1 MRTAFEADMF
11 PSTHWSAISKARGN
25 DSAAAKAALDR
36 LCVTYWKPV
45 YRFIRHL
52 GQTEEDAEDLTQD
65 FFRQQMVRR
74 NLFLEA
80 RKEKGSLRKYVCVA
94 VKRLVYDANKKRQR
108 LKRGGD
114 QSFVSFEAAEEIDE
128 ALLDS
133 TASPDR
139 YFDRQWAIAT
149 IGRVVTEFEADL
161 VARGKEALFAELRPY
176 LMGPETDTPQQEVA
190 QRLGMEPNALS
201 NLLQRWR
208 SKLGKAFR
216 AEVAAT
222 IPNENPREI
231 EAEIV
236 YLRGLFGSGGNS

>member
-1 MRTAFEADMF
+1 M
-11 PSTHWSAISKARGN
+11 
-25 DSAAAKAALDR
+25 
-36 LCVTYWKPV
+36 
-45 YRFIRHL
+45 
-52 GQTEEDAEDLTQD
+52 TQD

-94 VKRLVYDANKKRQR
+94 VKRLVYDTNKKRQR

-114 QSFVSFEAAEEIDE
+114 QSFISFEAAEEIAD

-161 VARGKEALFAELRPY
+161 VARGKEALFAELRRY

-190 QRLGMEPNALS
+190 ERLGMEPNALS

-222 IPNENPREI
+222 IPSENPREI

>member
-1 MRTAFEADMF
+1 MF
-11 PSTHWSAISKARGN
+11 PSTHWSAISQARGS
-25 DSAAAKAALDR
+25 DSATAKAALDR
-36 LCVTYWKPV
+36 LCVTYWKPICS
-45 YRFIRHL
+45 FIRHL
-52 GQTEEDAEDLTQD
+52 GQPEEDAEDLTQD
-65 FFRQQMVRR
+65 FFRQQMIRR

-80 RKEKGSLRKYVCVA
+80 RKEKGSLRSYVCVA
-94 VKRLVYDANKKRQR
+94 VKRLVYDANKKRGR

-114 QSFVSFEAAEEIDE
+114 QSFVSFEAAEESDDG
-128 ALLDS
+128 LLDTS
-133 TASPDR
+133 SSPDL

-161 VARGKEALFAELRPY
+161 VARGKQELFEELRPY

-190 QRLGMEPNALS
+190 QRVGMEPNALS

-222 IPNENPREI
+222 IPSENPREI

-236 YLRGLFGSGGNS
+236 YLKELFGSDGR